1 MFHSRFKLQSI
12 FVLADTVF
20 FFLKQMTY
28 LLDKKRDLTA
38 SWPKGEL
45 SKSRLHGER
54 HRPAVSSY
62 NLHCTIK
69 DTTGHVCSLKH
80 LS

>member
-1 MFHSRFKLQSI
+1 MFHSRFKLQFI
-12 FVLADTVF
+12 FVLADTV

-28 LLDKKRDLTA
+28 LLDKKRDLSA

-45 SKSRLHGER
+45 SKSRLRGER
-54 HRPAVSSY
+54 HGPAVSSY
-62 NLHCTIK
+62 NSHCTIK